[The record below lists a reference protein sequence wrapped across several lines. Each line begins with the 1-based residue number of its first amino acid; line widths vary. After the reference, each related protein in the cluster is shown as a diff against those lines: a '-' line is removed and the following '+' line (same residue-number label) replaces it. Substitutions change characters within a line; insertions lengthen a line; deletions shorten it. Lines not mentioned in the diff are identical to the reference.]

1 MKSRLGR
8 RRLFAVLVLMAGLG
22 LVLTSVASAA
32 EPNLVG
38 WWTFDEGSGTTAY
51 DSAGSNDGTIYG
63 AQWTSGQIGG
73 ALSFD
78 GVDDYVDLSDIGFSL
93 MGSGISSSTAFW
105 FKINTLSP
113 GEHEVIFEQEK
124 NTSDRYVFWFN
135 DFTDTVNFYLDGAQ
149 ATPFSIN
156 ADTWYGEKYAF

>member
-1 MKSRLGR
+1 MKSCLNRKKF
-8 RRLFAVLVLMAGLG
+8 FAVLVCVAALSLTAG
-22 LVLTSVASAA
+22 VANAA
-32 EPNLVG
+32 EPNLVAH
-38 WWTFDEGSGTTAY
+38 WTFDEGSGTTAY

-78 GVDDYVDLSDIGFSL
+78 GYGDYVDLSDIGFSL
-93 MGSGISSSTAFW
+93 MGSGISSSTGFW

-113 GEHEVIFEQEK
+113 GENKVIFEQEK

-135 DFTDTVNFYLDGAQ
+135 DSTNTVNFYLDGAQ